1 MQPVLLACAAHLVY
15 LTGFTIFKATGTSLP
30 PLTPRRPFHTA
41 GRLMTSGP
49 WLVGLLTV
57 LSGTVV
63 AAAAVN
69 TAPVSIMLATYL
81 FGLLLLLAVGR
92 TGFKERLNRRESLA
106 LGLLTAAL
114 AMVAVPTLYG
124 YGDLP
129 PRSGAGLPDPS
140 PWMLAAAVTPSLL
153 FPIWLFCVRERK
165 VEGRHA
171 RRLTGVAYGIGAGV
185 LLGTAETM
193 GVAMIPYV
201 TEAPRE
207 LLLTPYPVLFLVA
220 GALGL
225 GLLHIGLQERR
236 MIPVCA
242 VMNIVGKI
250 QLVCGAALLFGEP
263 WPSEP
268 LWLAVELAGV
278 FLAFYAVLLF
288 PRYERVT
295 RRAPVRRPARPA
307 PAAPSVPALSAEVPE
322 PPAPVRAPLPPGRRL
337 PPQPPRQ
344 PHRTA
349 PPRRPP

>member
-1 MQPVLLACAAHLVY
+1 MQPVLLACAAHLIY
-15 LTGFTIFKATGTSLP
+15 LTGFVIFKTTGASLP
-30 PLTPRRPFHTA
+30 PLSPRRPFHATVKLVSSA
-41 GRLMTSGP
+41 P
-49 WLVGLLTV
+49 WLVGLATV
-57 LSGTVV
+57 MSGTVV

-81 FGLLLLLAVGR
+81 FGLLLLLAVGLS
-92 TGFKERLNRRESLA
+92 GFKERLNRREGSA
-106 LGLLTAAL
+106 LGLLAAAL
-114 AMVAVPTLYG
+114 VLVAVPIVYG
-124 YGDLP
+124 YGAFP
-129 PRSGAGLPDPS
+129 SRSGAGLPDPS
-140 PWMLAAAVTPSLL
+140 PWMFAAATVPSLL

-207 LLLTPYPVLFLVA
+207 LLYTPYPVVFLLA

-236 MIPVCA
+236 LILVCA

-268 LWLAVELAGV
+268 LWLALELTGV
-278 FLAFYAVLLF
+278 FLALYAVLLF
-288 PRYERVT
+288 PRYERVG
-295 RRAPVRRPARPA
+295 RPV
-307 PAAPSVPALSAEVPE
+307 AAV
-322 PPAPVRAPLPPGRRL
+322 PPAPKAAPARVQLSPDRPM
-337 PPQPPRQ
+337 PPQPPRL
-344 PHRTA
+344 PHVQA
-349 PPRRPP
+349 PPRAHL